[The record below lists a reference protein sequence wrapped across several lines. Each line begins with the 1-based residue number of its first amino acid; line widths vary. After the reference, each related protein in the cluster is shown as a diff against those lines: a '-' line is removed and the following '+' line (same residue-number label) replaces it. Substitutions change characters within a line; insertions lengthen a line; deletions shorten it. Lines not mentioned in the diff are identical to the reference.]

1 MRNDKITNT
10 TLRDLDWA
18 QHDRVAMLRSL
29 RSSRRVHAAAAAP
42 SGWGTDVAG
51 GDRRCVRAFLDGKG
65 DARTAWWNLFS
76 WAYLELVSG
85 ADLERAMY
93 AFHRMH
99 HALTLAR
106 LEFNAAVIETAG
118 HIERDGVFST
128 ARQSALN
135 HFNR

>member
-1 MRNDKITNT
+1 MRNHKITNT

-18 QHDRVAMLRSL
+18 QHDRAAMLRSL
-29 RSSRRVHAAAAAP
+29 HSGRPVRAAGAAS
-42 SGWGTDVAG
+42 SGWGTDVAD
-51 GDRRCVRAFLDGKG
+51 GDRRSVRAFLDGKG

-76 WAYLELVSG
+76 WAYSKLVPG

-106 LEFNAAVIETAG
+106 LEFSASVNETAG
-118 HIERDGVFST
+118 HIERDGVLS
-128 ARQSALN
+128 AVRRSALN
-135 HFNR
+135 QFSR